1 VTSPG
6 VLEPHWHTARSDGT
20 TKRSTDAANR
30 SEESEPAGKRRKLPL
45 VKAAV
50 EAAKQKPDHWAIDWE
65 ENESGV
71 ENEQLSRQCKELNA
85 AGETNPLETSNKPTG
100 RRHETIAC
108 REKNPHF
115 EVPAALLSPKTCCIG
130 PAPSSNRLSR

>member
-1 VTSPG
+1 M
-6 VLEPHWHTARSDGT
+6 LEPRWNTARSAWT

-30 SEESEPAGKRRKLPL
+30 SEESEPAGRRRKLPQM
-45 VKAAV
+45 KAAV
-50 EAAKQKPDHWAIDWE
+50 EAAKQKPDHRAINWE
-65 ENESGV
+65 ENGSGV
-71 ENEQLSRQCKELNA
+71 ENEQLSRQCRELDA
-85 AGETNPLETSNKPTG
+85 AGETNPLETSKKPTG

-115 EVPAALLSPKTCCIG
+115 EVSAALLSQKTCCIG